1 MEISLTNIGKR
12 YNREWIFR
20 GINATYRAGDSIA
33 ILGANGSG
41 KSTLLQVFS
50 GYLTP
55 SEGSIQWHDDGKRI
69 GVENIFRDVALATPY
84 MTNYDEFTLQENID
98 FFLSFKKFRNNIS
111 VREAAD
117 MMGLSKQLNKQL
129 KHYSS
134 GMKQRVKLGLA
145 ILSDSKILLLDEPSS
160 HLDVNAIAWYQD
172 LLKKHS
178 SERVVFVASNKEE
191 AETIGCN
198 MKINIEDF
206 KLLDAQV

>member
-134 GMKQRVKLGLA
+134 GMKQRVKLGLS
-145 ILSDSKILLLDEPSS
+145 ILSDTKILLLDEPSS
-160 HLDVNAIAWYQD
+160 HLDINAIAWYQD
-172 LLKKHS
+172 LLKKNS

-198 MKINIEDF
+198 QKINIEDF

>member
-20 GINATYRAGDSIA
+20 GIDATYRIGDSIA

-55 SEGSIQWHDDGKRI
+55 SEGSIQWHDEGKRV
-69 GVENIFRDVALATPY
+69 GVENIFREVALATPY

-111 VREAAD
+111 VREAAEL
-117 MMGLSKQLNKQL
+117 MGLSKHLNKQL

-145 ILSDSKILLLDEPSS
+145 ILSDTKILLLDEPSS
-160 HLDVNAIAWYQD
+160 HLDINAISWYQD
-172 LLKKHS
+172 LLKKNS
-178 SERVVFVASNKEE
+178 SGRIVFVASNKEE

-198 MKINIEDF
+198 KKINIEDF

>member
-1 MEISLTNIGKR
+1 LELSLTNIGKR

-20 GINATYRAGDSIA
+20 GINATYRVGDSVA

-55 SEGSIQWHDDGKRI
+55 SEGSIQWHNDGKRV

-111 VREAAD
+111 VREAAEL
-117 MMGLSKQLNKQL
+117 MGLSKQLNKQL

-145 ILSDSKILLLDEPSS
+145 ILSDTKILLLDEPSS
-160 HLDVNAIAWYQD
+160 HLDINAISWYQD
-172 LLKKHS
+172 LLKKNS
-178 SERVVFVASNKEE
+178 SDRVVFVASNKEE
-191 AETIGCN
+191 AETIGWSL
-198 MKINIEDF
+198 KINIEDF

>member
-1 MEISLTNIGKR
+1 MEVSLTNIGKR

-20 GINATYRAGDSIA
+20 GINATYRVGDSVA

-55 SEGSIQWHDDGKRI
+55 SEGSIQWHNDGKRV

-98 FFLSFKKFRNNIS
+98 FFLSFKKFRNNMS
-111 VREAAD
+111 VREAAEL
-117 MMGLSKQLNKQL
+117 MGLSKQLNKQL

-145 ILSDSKILLLDEPSS
+145 ILSDTKILLLDEPSS
-160 HLDVNAIAWYQD
+160 HLDINAISWYQD
-172 LLKKHS
+172 LLKKNS
-178 SERVVFVASNKEE
+178 SDRVVFVASNKEE
-191 AETIGCN
+191 AETIGCSL
-198 MKINIEDF
+198 KINIED
-206 KLLDAQV
+206 